1 MQHATRRSHSERS
14 FHRRLS
20 IDKVAHD
27 NAFNKML
34 DRESCCDKLIWV
46 VFEVRHHN
54 RTKFIYSRFTG

>member
-1 MQHATRRSHSERS
+1 M
-14 FHRRLS
+14 
-20 IDKVAHD
+20 DKVAHD